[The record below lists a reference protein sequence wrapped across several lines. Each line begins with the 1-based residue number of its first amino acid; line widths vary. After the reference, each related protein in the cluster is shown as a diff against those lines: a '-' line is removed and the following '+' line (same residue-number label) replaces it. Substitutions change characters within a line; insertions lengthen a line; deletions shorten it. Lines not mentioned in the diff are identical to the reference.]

1 MSNKRGE
8 SKKHEAMEHL
18 RKGLATNARKRKTSR
33 AQVAMQEMYS
43 PSKSF
48 KGRSAGAGAMNLR
61 GGVKKGK

>member
-1 MSNKRGE
+1 VSKKRGE
-8 SKKHEAMEHL
+8 SKSYEAMAHL
-18 RKGLATNARKRKTSR
+18 RKSLAANKGKRQRSR